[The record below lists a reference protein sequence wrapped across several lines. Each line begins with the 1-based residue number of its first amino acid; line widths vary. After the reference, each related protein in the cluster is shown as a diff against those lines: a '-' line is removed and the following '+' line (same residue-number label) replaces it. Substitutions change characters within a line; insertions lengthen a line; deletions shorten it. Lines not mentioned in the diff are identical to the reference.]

1 MRSGATMK
9 RLPDLPAER
18 ALKILSGRWKM
29 PLLYHV
35 LQEPRRLSE
44 LQRLVPGITQKVLI
58 QQLRDME
65 RHGLIRRQAHP
76 GTTRVDYLHTDLAEA
91 LRPLLSQLCAWGQ
104 LAGNGE

>member
-29 PLLYHV
+29 PLLFYV

-76 GTTRVDYLHTDLAEA
+76 GTTRVDYLPTGLAEA
-91 LRPLLSQLCAWGQ
+91 LRPILSQLCAWGQ
-104 LAGNGE
+104 LTGNAQ